1 MYTRFY
7 NSIIAPRNIV
17 NYRTDSLFRVFL
29 YILFFAILLS
39 TRITIDTVTFD
50 GMSVASQEALK
61 TEFETVDQTCIINDG
76 TLDCTSAESTLVYQD
91 IVIGFYTDS
100 FDNFNASIYSSSGYN
115 VVMHQDSLYFVVSGT
130 ELMEIPISALNEA
143 FQNLDFSTQVSDP
156 DYFYTVVFDAVD
168 DYLMSTKTF
177 WGTGMILI
185 DFLTNLAM
193 FMIFILVSAWML
205 RLRFKVVKFKHLF
218 IMTAYSSTALYL
230 ILILNSLYNLS
241 FFVILIMLIVAFR
254 QNSQL
259 SLELYK
265 RLNKKP

>member
-29 YILFFAILLS
+29 YILFFAVLLS
-39 TRITIDTVTFD
+39 TRITIDTITFD
-50 GMSVASQEALK
+50 GMSGTIKETLK
-61 TEFETVDQTCIINDG
+61 TEFETVDQTCAINESI
-76 TLDCTSAESTLVYQD
+76 LDCTSAESTLVFQD
-91 IVIGFYTDS
+91 VVLGFYTDS

-115 VVMHQDSLYFVVSGT
+115 IILHGDSFHFVFGGT
-130 ELMEIPISALNEA
+130 ELINVPIAEFNEA

-156 DYFYTVVFDAVD
+156 EYFYTTVFDAID
-168 DYLMSTKTF
+168 DYLLSTKSI

-185 DFLTNLAM
+185 DFLTNFTM
-193 FMIFILVSAWML
+193 FMIFILISAWML
-205 RLRFKVVKFKHLF
+205 RLRFKVIKFKHLF

-230 ILILNSLYNLS
+230 ILILNSLYNIS
-241 FFVILIMLIVAFR
+241 FFIILFMLIVAFR